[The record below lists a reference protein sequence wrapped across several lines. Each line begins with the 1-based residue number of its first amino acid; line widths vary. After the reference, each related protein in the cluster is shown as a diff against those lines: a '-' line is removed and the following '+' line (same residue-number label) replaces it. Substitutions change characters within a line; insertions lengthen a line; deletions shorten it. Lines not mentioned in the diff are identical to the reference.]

1 MLTHMLM
8 AIIGL
13 MVHMLE
19 AIIDLILMEQFEII
33 ILIKGIQ
40 ILTQVKKAQTNIET
54 IDQVSIITAIN

>member
-40 ILTQVKKAQTNIET
+40 ILTQAKKAQTNIEA